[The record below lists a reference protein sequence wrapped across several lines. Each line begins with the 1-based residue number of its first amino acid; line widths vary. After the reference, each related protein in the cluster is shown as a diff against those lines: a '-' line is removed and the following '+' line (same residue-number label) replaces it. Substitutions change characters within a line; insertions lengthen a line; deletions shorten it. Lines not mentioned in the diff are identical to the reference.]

1 MREGV
6 PTNLDSDPIV
16 QIYNNSGDLLYTLTA
31 GQVTK
36 GIYCVC
42 FSIPCDTYST
52 PCMFTDRWSNLVIAG
67 NCQTSVTNRFTLKAN
82 EDYFNIGTN
91 VGLPKHYGY
100 SISGIKRDEKI
111 VNGDIRKVIVSA
123 RKEYSA
129 NVPVALS
136 NLQYRIYV
144 KQGTTE
150 VETHPWEKINNAYN
164 QNYFILDTGDMIP
177 NEYYVDIQAISN
189 LEVNTYPQTIKFQ
202 IVNQA
207 NYFGNPPADF
217 RQ

>member
-1 MREGV
+1 M
-6 PTNLDSDPIV
+6 
-16 QIYNNSGDLLYTLTA
+16 
-31 GQVTK
+31 
-36 GIYCVC
+36 
-42 FSIPCDTYST
+42 T
-52 PCMFTDRWSNLVIAG
+52 PCIFTDCWSNLVIAG
-67 NCQTSVTNRFTLKAN
+67 NCQTNVCNKFTLRAN

-91 VGLPKHYGY
+91 AGLPLKYGY

-123 RKEYSA
+123 RKEYTT
-129 NVPVALS
+129 NVPVPIS
-136 NLQYRIYV
+136 NIKYRIYV

-150 VETHPWEKINNAYN
+150 VETTPWTQINRAYN
-164 QNYFILDTGDMIP
+164 QNYFTLDTGDMIP
-177 NEYYVDIQAISN
+177 NEYYVDIQADSN

-207 NYFGNPPADF
+207 NYFGNPPADY